1 MLAQFGHLAVHLM
14 SKVFITNCTMSRIW
28 VVFELVHLN
37 HHPTYISI
45 SNMYESQNPDLRIKC
60 NTIGLQNQL
69 TNMLEYKLGT

>member
-45 SNMYESQNPDLRIKC
+45 SNMYESQNPDQRLPQHQMYYRRAPKS
-60 NTIGLQNQL
+60 T
-69 TNMLEYKLGT
+69 YKYDEI